1 MRQNSFDCYLIK
13 RNTNGQFN
21 WYIQTSDAYN
31 TVLGANTL
39 WETPIMTPLA
49 YRIHPKEYHK
59 NICLKLNILQDRFT
73 FEHCIAFLVI
83 PGFHRN
89 TFWKEQYFVCIVCLF
104 ICLAVCRL
112 FCLFEGGQR
121 SVHRHACHESGP
133 LALLHHPETGHWGSG
148 LCFITLMTK
157 KNSNMMKVAQ
167 SHPPAEIFG

>member
-83 PGFHRN
+83 PCFHRN

-121 SVHRHACHESGP
+121 SVQRIIVMHA
-133 LALLHHPETGHWGSG
+133 
-148 LCFITLMTK
+148 
-157 KNSNMMKVAQ
+157 MKVDPLHYCTTRKLVIGALG
-167 SHPPAEIFG
+167 SVS